1 MQTINRSNSFG
12 KFVLTVYIDLRQ
24 PFQPF
29 CYIDTSQQLTAS
41 PETHSVVLV
50 RPANI
55 ELRLLSLTL
64 PHSVLS
70 SRTRNSSRAWRRVK
84 ASMVEETLPQC
95 LNHSKNFDYKNKL
108 SNSCNGS
115 NGSVHLRL

>member
-70 SRTRNSSRAWRRVK
+70 SRTRNSSRGVRRRVK

-95 LNHSKNFDYKNKL
+95 VNPSRIFVYKNKL
-108 SNSCNGS
+108 FNS
-115 NGSVHLRL
+115 